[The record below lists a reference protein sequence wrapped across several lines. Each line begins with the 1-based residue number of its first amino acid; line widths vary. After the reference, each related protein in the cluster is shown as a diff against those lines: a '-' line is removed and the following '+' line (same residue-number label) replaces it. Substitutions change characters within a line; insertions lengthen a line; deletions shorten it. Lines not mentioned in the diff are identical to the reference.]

1 MILYFKRM
9 PLETEE
15 GDNLYSGLNKLI
27 MKDRIE
33 QTNKKIEEGK

>member
-9 PLETEE
+9 PLEVDN
-15 GDNLYSGLNKLI
+15 DNLYAGLNKLI

-33 QTNKKIEEGK
+33 